1 MLRGAVVSYASE
13 VKFDLLGV
21 PHGPVISEPA
31 ALAMADGARRV
42 LDADVGVAL
51 TGVAGPRTQEDQPV
65 GTVCLAV
72 IGAGH
77 PPGDDAA
84 PRQRRP

>member
-1 MLRGAVVSYASE
+1 
-13 VKFDLLGV
+13 
-21 PHGPVISEPA
+21 
-31 ALAMADGARRV
+31 MADGARRV

-72 IGAGH
+72 TG
-77 PPGDDAA
+77 PGIRRATTLRLGNGD
-84 PRQRRP
+84 RQQIREMSVINALDLLRRTLLR